1 MKIIVVGGG
10 PAGYVSAIRAAQRG
24 GEVTLIE
31 KDEIGGA
38 CLNRGCIPTKSL
50 LFDLKLIL
58 AAKKVGITK
67 SESTDNFDLLQMV
80 MDRKVNCIKKTTQGV
95 RMLLNS
101 YKVNII
107 SNEAD
112 FISPKQIVLKGQK
125 DTESIISPD
134 KVILAP
140 GSKPKILPL
149 LRSDGVSIITSDEAL
164 SIKRIPSEI
173 TIIGAGYIGVELA
186 AIYNMLGSKVSVVE
200 IDEQI
205 LPGMD
210 TEIARYLLTCMTQ
223 QGITFYTGA
232 NVKDIDDKGELKR
245 LIIETKQNVKT
256 LSSETI
262 LLAVGREPNLSNIQY
277 DKANIDINQSGIQV
291 NQNLE
296 TTNNNIYA
304 AGDAVGGHLLAYV
317 ASEQGIIAAENAMG
331 IKRNIAIQ
339 TIPVCVFSSPE
350 VSSVGLSENEARKKF
365 NISVGRFPFS
375 SNPKAI
381 INGATKGIIKV
392 IANRDDSTILGIHI
406 IGCDAESLI
415 SAASLIVSQK
425 IRIEDVVEILQ
436 VHPSSGEAMREAF
449 MDIKKMAIHMPKMI
463 L

>member
-1 MKIIVVGGG
+1 MKIMVIGGG
-10 PAGYVSAIRAAQRG
+10 PAGYVSAIRAAQLG

-31 KDEIGGA
+31 KEEIGGT

-50 LFDLKLIL
+50 LSDLKLIL
-58 AAKKVGITK
+58 AAKKMGITK
-67 SESTDNFDLLQMV
+67 SEPTDNFDLLQMV
-80 MDRKVNCIKKTTQGV
+80 MERKINCIRKTTQGV

-107 SNEAD
+107 SGAAD
-112 FISPKQIVLKGQK
+112 FISPEQIVLKGQK
-125 DTESIISPD
+125 DKQLIFSPD
-134 KVILAP
+134 KVILTP
-140 GSKPKILPL
+140 GSKPKILPS
-149 LRSDGVSIITSDEAL
+149 LRPDGVTIITSDEAL
-164 SIKRIPSEI
+164 NIRKIPSEI

-186 AIYNMLGSKVSVVE
+186 AVYNMLGSKVTVVE

-210 TEIARYLLTCMTQ
+210 AEIARYLLTCMTQ
-223 QGITFYTGA
+223 QGITFHTGA
-232 NVKDIDDKGELKR
+232 KIKDITDREESTR
-245 LIIETKQNVKT
+245 LTIETKENVKT

-262 LLAVGREPNLSNIQY
+262 LLSVGREPNLSNIHY
-277 DKANIDINQSGIQV
+277 DKANIDISQSGIQV
-291 NQNLE
+291 NRNLQ
-296 TTNNNIYA
+296 TTNSNIYA
-304 AGDAVGGHLLAYV
+304 AGDAVGGYLLAYV

-331 IKRNIAIQ
+331 IKRNLAIQ

-381 INGATKGIIKV
+381 IHGATNGIIKI

-425 IRIEDVVEILQ
+425 VKLEDVVEILQ
-436 VHPSSGEAMREAF
+436 VHPSSAEAMREAF
-449 MDIKKMAIHMPKMI
+449 MDIKKMAIHMPKI
-463 L
+463 TL